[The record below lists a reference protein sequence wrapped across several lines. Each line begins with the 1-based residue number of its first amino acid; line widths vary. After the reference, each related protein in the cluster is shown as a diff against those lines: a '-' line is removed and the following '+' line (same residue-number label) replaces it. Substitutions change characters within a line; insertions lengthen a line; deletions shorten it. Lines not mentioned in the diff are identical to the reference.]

1 MKKIAIRIQNNL
13 QAEGVLSAL
22 KKNGGFV
29 PYKLPTS
36 KAADII
42 IDCKALEPDILLM
55 TVSYSTEETIEN
67 CLAVSGA
74 VRDEY
79 PKCKIV
85 FLCDENSSPELA
97 EKIVSAKQDG
107 KIDAFFYSS
116 TDGKYLAA
124 VLSSM

>member
-1 MKKIAIRIQNNL
+1 MKKIVVRIRNIL

-22 KKNGGFV
+22 KKNGGFI
-29 PYKLPTS
+29 PYKLSPS
-36 KAADII
+36 KASDII
-42 IDCKALEPDILLM
+42 TDCKALGPDILLM
-55 TVSYSTEETIEN
+55 TVSYSPEETVEN
-67 CLAVSGA
+67 CLAVSSA

-124 VLSSM
+124 VLSSL

>member
-1 MKKIAIRIQNNL
+1 MKKIAIRIRNSL

-22 KKNGGFV
+22 KKNSDFI
-29 PYKLPTS
+29 PYKLSPFNAS
-36 KAADII
+36 DII
-42 IDCKALEPDILLM
+42 ADCKALEPDIFLM
-55 TVSYSTEETIEN
+55 TVSYSAEETIEN
-67 CLAVSGA
+67 CLAISSA

-116 TDGKYLAA
+116 TDGKYLTA
-124 VLSSM
+124 VLSSL

>member
-1 MKKIAIRIQNNL
+1 MKKIAIRIQNSL

-22 KKNGGFV
+22 EKNGGFI
-29 PYKLPTS
+29 PCRLSTS
-36 KAADII
+36 KASDAIV
-42 IDCKALEPDILLM
+42 DCKALKPDILLM
-55 TVSYSTEETIEN
+55 TVSYLPEETMEN
-67 CLAVSGA
+67 CLAISSA

-85 FLCDENSSPELA
+85 FLCDENSFPELA
-97 EKIVSAKQDG
+97 EKTVSAKRDE

-124 VLSSM
+124 VLSSL